1 MNFESIVK
9 EALNKQDKLN
19 ALMSLKARADQ
30 KAIPSIYR
38 KYVNSL
44 LDEYSL
50 EQLKSMLA
58 MELRMKDKFNNS
70 RPETIN
76 ALKYAI
82 AELE

>member
-1 MNFESIVK
+1 MNFESIV
-9 EALNKQDKLN
+9 EEVLNKQDKLN
-19 ALMSLKARADQ
+19 ALMSLKDDVKQ
-30 KAIPSIYR
+30 KTVPSMYR

-58 MELRMKDKFNNS
+58 MELRMKDKFNS
-70 RPETIN
+70 GRPETIN